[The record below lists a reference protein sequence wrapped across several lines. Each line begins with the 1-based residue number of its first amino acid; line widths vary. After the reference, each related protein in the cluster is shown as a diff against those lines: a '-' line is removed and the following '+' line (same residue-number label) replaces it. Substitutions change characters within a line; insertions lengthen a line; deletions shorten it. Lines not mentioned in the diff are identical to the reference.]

1 MKNFFSKFQ
10 KKQNEDQIQLDQAAD
25 ETKSAFMERILGKEH
40 NMVMHAII
48 PYAVGGTLDLYYYP
62 NLPGGTAIA
71 TKELVDHKFNR
82 PSNNYFDAYELVMCV
97 RHPISFDQYDVVNN
111 VGNTVKGT
119 FNREHAEV
127 NAILNVIARYSS
139 EAKLNPY
146 ETIEFPENF
155 DVIGGKCM
163 ILDCF
168 SEPYIDAKTNFKK
181 FGLMLLMEI
190 HRAEMEYAMQ
200 QKGKELLQLLKEKGI
215 YPFTGIDRDL
225 VI

>member
-1 MKNFFSKFQ
+1 MMKNFFSKFQ

-40 NMVMHAII
+40 NMVRHAIVA
-48 PYAVGGTLDLYYYP
+48 YAVGGSLDLYYYP

-71 TKELVDHKFNR
+71 TKELVDHKFNS
-82 PSNNYFDAYELVMCV
+82 PSNDYFDAYELVMCIKY
-97 RHPISFDQYDVVNN
+97 PIDLDSTHTENPL
-111 VGNTVKGT
+111 KGT
-119 FNREHAEV
+119 FAYEHKYMSR
-127 NAILNVIARYSS
+127 ILNGIARYSS

-168 SEPYIDAKTNFKK
+168 SEPYIDAKTNYKK

-190 HRAEMEYAMQ
+190 HRTEMEFAMQ
-200 QKGKELLQLLKEKGI
+200 QKGRELLQLFKEKGI
-215 YPFTGIDRDL
+215 YPFTGIDRDP